1 MSLLLL
7 SLVLVLVLV
16 LVFVLVAN
24 GRYVKKNGKVGRS
37 SLW

>member
-7 SLVLVLVLV
+7 LSLV

-24 GRYVKKNGKVGRS
+24 GRYVKQNGKVGRS